1 MNDEYSSRDKGD
13 KRRRRMAANVKQQQ
27 QQKNRNIQSND
38 CKVVWVIFFF
48 FFLPFVI
55 RNFSRVP
62 STAAHFDSLSL
73 SPFLID
79 AQQSADSEWI

>member
-48 FFLPFVI
+48 S
-55 RNFSRVP
+55 FS
-62 STAAHFDSLSL
+62 LL
-73 SPFLID
+73 
-79 AQQSADSEWI
+79 